1 MEENTTNKNI
11 PNGIQNIHVK
21 NNSGKEKTQMNMAT
35 NAIQKT
41 SMLLF

>member
-21 NNSGKEKTQMNMAT
+21 NNSGKENIQMNMAT
-35 NAIQKT
+35 KPIQKDII
-41 SMLLF
+41 